1 MKLFKE
7 QNFEEK
13 GWQVTYRSIARS
25 SDQAIILKTD
35 GDLTEFLGV
44 EWKPSEDNICRVLK
58 LNFSKKR
65 QEEKLKLKVEHE
77 DLKNRLPERITRRI
91 TLEPVQAV

>member
-25 SDQAIILKTD
+25 SDQANILKTD
-35 GDLTEFLGV
+35 GDLTEFLGI
-44 EWKPSEDNICRVLK
+44 EWKPSEDIICRVLK

-65 QEEKLKLKVEHE
+65 QEEKLKLKSSMKISRIVC
-77 DLKNRLPERITRRI
+77 LKGSPDEIH
-91 TLEPVQAV
+91 